1 MGATELRD
9 QTLKR
14 QRELASRHEV
24 LDRLDAEPERYADQF
39 ARVLDATNDLIVVL
53 DRVDARAARR
63 RLVVAFVLLGVT
75 VVVAVLVAIGAL
87 AAYWLIGGLLVLTA
101 AVTLWLGTR
110 SGAGAGP
117 EAGA

>member
-39 ARVLDATNDLIVVL
+39 VRVLDATNDLIMVL
-53 DRVDARAARR
+53 DRVDARAAQF
-63 RLVVAFVLLGVT
+63 RLLAAFALLGVVG
-75 VVVAVLVAIGAL
+75 VVVVLVAAGAL
-87 AAYWLIGGLLVLTA
+87 VAYWLIAGLLLLTA
-101 AVTLWLGTR
+101 AVTLWLSTR
-110 SGAGAGP
+110 SGAGMGP
-117 EAGA
+117 EVGA